1 MSTTQHPSP
10 NGVSGTTAQAS
21 VPPSRDIAAMPL
33 ALFLWV
39 VVLAALAYGVVQT
52 LTKVVALFS

>member
-1 MSTTQHPSP
+1 MSSDTHNAPDAVTP
-10 NGVSGTTAQAS
+10 GAA
-21 VPPSRDIAAMPL
+21 VPATRDLAAMPL
-33 ALFLWV
+33 ALFLWA

>member
-1 MSTTQHPSP
+1 MSSDVREQRADP
-10 NGVSGTTAQAS
+10 GLAS
-21 VPPSRDIAAMPL
+21 AVPARRDLAAMPL

-39 VVLAALAYGVVQT
+39 VVVAALAYGVVQT